1 MMKTAIKSQMR
12 SRTPVRMLCMAPRA
26 SLSALAA
33 ACLLS
38 ACSVP
43 SLSHAPDLAQPA
55 VPQAWSQSG
64 GSAAPAV
71 QADWWK
77 AFGDSALSDW
87 VELALLRNNDVL
99 TAMARV
105 DEARANLDIAGSAS
119 APQVSLSAPGSA
131 NRSMS
136 ARTGQMVH
144 VRSAQPVLQASWELD
159 LWNRLGSLSQAAQQ
173 RLQASQAD
181 QDAVRLTVSATTAQ
195 TYIGLR
201 SLQAQQA
208 VAQSTVKS
216 RENAV
221 RLLGDQVR
229 VGYISQLQLSQALA
243 ELESVRQSVQQLSL
257 ATERQ
262 RIALMQLVGGAGDE
276 QAQALMQRTL
286 NGMSSVTPEQ
296 LGTKVLDR
304 IRLPEMPATGL
315 PSALLE
321 RRPDIAR
328 AQLQLAAT
336 DSNLAA
342 QRAAFLPQVSLSAN
356 FGSLFINALDY
367 NPARVWSLGGSIL
380 APLFTGGRLQGQF
393 DAASAQRDQA
403 AYAYRG
409 VVIKA
414 FGDVETALV
423 SSQQLQSQWQHA
435 KEREKILSA
444 TLGFAKDRYDAGY
457 ASYLEELDAQRN
469 LFTVQQEVVRLR
481 QTQLE
486 NAVALYQALGGGWQ
500 RAADGKADPQP

>member
-1 MMKTAIKSQMR
+1 MK
-12 SRTPVRMLCMAPRA
+12 PRMNAWMLRIVP
-26 SLSALAA
+26 LAA
-33 ACLLS
+33 AMLL
-38 ACSVP
+38 AGCSVP
-43 SLSHAPDLAQPA
+43 SLSHAPDTAQAAVPERWSQPA
-55 VPQAWSQSG
+55 NSG
-64 GSAAPAV
+64 DADVKAPAV
-71 QADWWK
+71 QVQWWQ
-77 AFGDSALSDW
+77 AFGDIQLSRW
-87 VELALLRNNDVL
+87 VELALQRNNDVL

-105 DEARANLDIAGSAS
+105 DEARANLDMAGSA
-119 APQVSLSAPGSA
+119 AMPQVSLSAPGSA
-131 NRSMS
+131 NRSLS

-181 QDAVRLTVSATTAQ
+181 SDAVRLTVAATTAQ
-195 TYIGLR
+195 AYIGLR
-201 SLQAQQA
+201 SLQAQLA
-208 VAQSTVKS
+208 VAQFTVKS
-216 RENAV
+216 REDAV

-229 VGYISQLQLSQALA
+229 VGYISQLQLGQALA

-257 ATERQ
+257 AQERQ
-262 RIALMQLVGGAGDE
+262 RIALMQLVGGVGDE

-286 NGMSSVTPEQ
+286 DGASSVMPRQ
-296 LGTKVLDR
+296 LGTQVLDR
-304 IRLPEMPATGL
+304 IELPRMPAAGL

-328 AQLQLAAT
+328 ARLQLAAS

-356 FGSLFINALDY
+356 FGSLLINALDY

-409 VVIKA
+409 AVIKA

-423 SSQQLQSQWQHA
+423 STQQLQSQWQHA
-435 KEREKILSA
+435 RQRETVLTG
-444 TLGFAKDRYDAGY
+444 TLGFAKDRYEAGY

-469 LFTVQQEVVRLR
+469 LFAAQQDVLRLR
-481 QTQLE
+481 QSQLE

-500 RAADGKADPQP
+500 PGGEVNLDSKP

>member
-1 MMKTAIKSQMR
+1 MKAAVNTKIAQ
-12 SRTPVRMLCMAPRA
+12 
-26 SLSALAA
+26 AA
-33 ACLLS
+33 ALVFAALL
-38 ACSVP
+38 AGCSVP
-43 SLSHAPDLAQPA
+43 SMTHAPENAQAA
-55 VPQAWSQSG
+55 VPQNWSQPQG
-64 GSAAPAV
+64 ASAAPV
-71 QADWWK
+71 LQTQWWQ
-77 AFGDSALSDW
+77 AFGDEQMTHW
-87 VELALLRNNDVL
+87 VELALDRNNDVL

-105 DEARANLDIAGSAS
+105 DEARANLEMTDSAA
-119 APQVSLSAPGSA
+119 APQLSLAGPGSV
-131 NRSMS
+131 NRSLS

-159 LWNRLGSLSQAAQQ
+159 LWNRLGALSQAAQQ

-181 QDAVRLTVSATTAQ
+181 QDAVRLTVATTTAQ

-201 SLQAQQA
+201 SLQAQMA
-208 VAQSTVKS
+208 VAEFTVKS

-221 RLLGDQVR
+221 RLLSDQVR

-243 ELESVRQSVQQLSL
+243 ELESVKQSVQQVSL
-257 ATERQ
+257 ALERQ
-262 RIALMQLVGGAGDE
+262 RIALMQLVGGVGDE

-286 NGMSSVTPEQ
+286 NVSATVTMQQQGTQALNRIQ
-296 LGTKVLDR
+296 LPNL
-304 IRLPEMPATGL
+304 PATGL

-328 AQLQLAAT
+328 AQMLLAAS

-356 FGSLFINALDY
+356 FGSLFINAFDY

-403 AYAYRG
+403 AYAYRS

-423 SSQQLQSQWQHA
+423 SAQRLQTQWQHA
-435 KEREKILSA
+435 AEREKVLTR
-444 TLGFAKDRYDAGY
+444 TLGFAKDRYEAGY

-481 QTQLE
+481 QSQLE
-486 NAVALYQALGGGWQ
+486 NVVALYQALGGGWQ
-500 RAADGKADPQP
+500 KPSAEAFAN

>member
-1 MMKTAIKSQMR
+1 MKPAVNTKIAQALP
-12 SRTPVRMLCMAPRA
+12 PVA
-26 SLSALAA
+26 ALVVAA
-33 ACLLS
+33 LL
-38 ACSVP
+38 AGCSVP
-43 SLSHAPDLAQPA
+43 RMTHAPDNAQAA
-55 VPQAWSQSG
+55 VPQNWSRPQG
-64 GSAAPAV
+64 ASAAPLL
-71 QADWWK
+71 QTQWWQ
-77 AFGDSALSDW
+77 AFGDEQMSRW
-87 VELALLRNNDVL
+87 VELALERNNDVL
-99 TAMARV
+99 SAMARV
-105 DEARANLDIAGSAS
+105 DEVRANLEMTDSA
-119 APQVSLSAPGSA
+119 AVPQLSLSGPGSV
-131 NRSMS
+131 NRSLS

-181 QDAVRLTVSATTAQ
+181 QDAVRLTVAATTAQ

-201 SLQAQQA
+201 SLQAQMA
-208 VAQSTVKS
+208 VAEFTVKS

-221 RLLGDQVR
+221 RLLSDQVR

-243 ELESVRQSVQQLSL
+243 ELESVKQSVQQVSLSL
-257 ATERQ
+257 ERQ
-262 RIALMQLVGGAGDE
+262 RIALMQLVGGVGDE

-286 NGMSSVTPEQ
+286 NVSATMSAQPQGTQPLNRIQ
-296 LGTKVLDR
+296 LPAL
-304 IRLPEMPATGL
+304 PATGL

-321 RRPDIAR
+321 RRPDITR
-328 AQLQLAAT
+328 AQMLLAAS

-380 APLFTGGRLQGQF
+380 APLFTGERLQGQF

-423 SSQQLQSQWQHA
+423 SAQRLQTQWQHA
-435 KEREKILSA
+435 AEREKVLTR
-444 TLGFAKDRYDAGY
+444 TLGFAKDRYEAGY

-469 LFTVQQEVVRLR
+469 LFAVQQEVVRLR
-481 QTQLE
+481 QSQLE
-486 NAVALYQALGGGWQ
+486 NVVALYQALGGGWQ
-500 RAADGKADPQP
+500 KPSAAVQPN

>member
-1 MMKTAIKSQMR
+1 MK
-12 SRTPVRMLCMAPRA
+12 PVVNPKIAQA
-26 SLSALAA
+26 SPSIAALLVAA
-33 ACLLS
+33 LL
-38 ACSVP
+38 AGCSVP
-43 SLSHAPDLAQPA
+43 SMTHAPENAQAA
-55 VPQAWSQSG
+55 VPQNWSQPQVAST
-64 GSAAPAV
+64 APML
-71 QADWWK
+71 QTQWWQ
-77 AFGDSALSDW
+77 AFGDEQLTHW
-87 VELALLRNNDVL
+87 VELALDRNNDVL

-105 DEARANLDIAGSAS
+105 DEARANLEMTDSAA
-119 APQVSLSAPGSA
+119 APQLSLAGPGSV
-131 NRSMS
+131 NRSLS

-181 QDAVRLTVSATTAQ
+181 QDAVRLTVAATTAQ

-201 SLQAQQA
+201 SLQAQMA
-208 VAQSTVKS
+208 VAEYTVKS

-221 RLLGDQVR
+221 RLLSDQVR

-243 ELESVRQSVQQLSL
+243 ELESVKQSVQQVSL
-257 ATERQ
+257 ALERQ
-262 RIALMQLVGGAGDE
+262 RIALLQLVGGVGDE
-276 QAQALMQRTL
+276 QAQALMQGTL
-286 NGMSSVTPEQ
+286 NAGTSTTASAQPQSTQPLNWIQ
-296 LGTKVLDR
+296 LPAL
-304 IRLPEMPATGL
+304 PATGL

-328 AQLQLAAT
+328 AQMLLAAS

-403 AYAYRG
+403 ANAYRG

-414 FGDVETALV
+414 LGDVETALV
-423 SSQQLQSQWQHA
+423 SAQRLQTQWQHA
-435 KEREKILSA
+435 AEREKVLTR
-444 TLGFAKDRYDAGY
+444 TLGFAKDRYEAGY

-469 LFTVQQEVVRLR
+469 LFAVQQEVVRLR
-481 QTQLE
+481 QSQLE
-486 NAVALYQALGGGWQ
+486 NVVALYQALGGGWQ
-500 RAADGKADPQP
+500 KPGATVPAN